1 MTNYPQFGPI
11 IGGQRLK
18 AAGRQTI
25 PVENPATLEV
35 LNSLILATAD
45 DLDAALDCS
54 ARGFEVWRRTS
65 ALERGRVLRR
75 AGQLLRER
83 SDVIARTMTL
93 EQGKVLAESKAEIA
107 GVADIFDWCAEE
119 GRRTYG
125 RVIPAREDG
134 QHFEVRREPIGP
146 VAAFSAWN
154 FPMNLPAR
162 KIANAL
168 AAGCSVIL
176 KPSEETPG
184 TAFLLVQACLDA
196 GVPGDV
202 LSLVFG
208 DPPKVSEHLIASPI
222 IRKASITGSIA
233 AGRAVGMLCG
243 KYIKRCTLELGGHAA
258 IGVFSDVDV
267 APVVAKLAATKFR
280 NGGQVCV
287 SPTRFYVQDK
297 VYDQFVDRFTAFA
310 KNLRVGNG
318 LDPSSEMGPLANARQ
333 LASIEAVVA
342 DAAGKGA
349 TVATGGSR
357 IGNVGHFYRPTVLVD
372 VSENAFI
379 LSEEPFGPVAPI
391 QRFSEAEEFVKKAN
405 SLEFGLA
412 SSVFSNNL
420 AVTRYVSDRLE
431 VGMLGVNEV
440 GYGLAET
447 PVCGVKASGHGHEG
461 GIEGI
466 ADHMVTKFI
475 NERVQY
481 SA

>member
-1 MTNYPQFGPI
+1 MQDYPEFGPI
-11 IGGQRLK
+11 IGGQRLN

-35 LNSLILATAD
+35 LNHLVLATTD
-45 DLDAALDCS
+45 DLDAALACS
-54 ARGFEVWRRTS
+54 ARGFYAWRRTS
-65 ALERGRVLRR
+65 ALERGRILR
-75 AGQLLRER
+75 ASAQLLRER
-83 SDVIARTMTL
+83 SDLIARTMTL

-125 RVIPAREDG
+125 RVIPGREDG
-134 QHFEVRREPIGP
+134 QHFEIRREPIGP

-208 DPPKVSEHLIASPI
+208 DPPKISEHLIASPI

-258 IGVFSDVDV
+258 IAVFSDIDV
-267 APVVAKLAATKFR
+267 QTVVAKLAATKFR

-287 SPTRFYVQDK
+287 SPTRFYVQDR

-318 LDPSSEMGPLANARQ
+318 LAPESQMGPLANARQ
-333 LASIEAVVA
+333 IGSIEAIVA
-342 DAAGKGA
+342 DAVRKGA
-349 TVATGGSR
+349 TVAAGGKR
-357 IGNVGHFYRPTVLVD
+357 INNIGHFYEPTVLVD
-372 VSENAFI
+372 VPDDAAI
-379 LSEEPFGPVAPI
+379 LGDEPFGPVAPI
-391 QRFSEAEEFVKKAN
+391 LRFSEAEEFVAKAN
-405 SLEFGLA
+405 SLEYGLA
-412 SSVFSNNL
+412 SSVFSNDL
-420 AVTRYVSDRLE
+420 TVTRYVSDRLE
-431 VGMLGVNEV
+431 VGMVGVNEAA
-440 GYGLAET
+440 YGLAET